1 MKGAVCPNECYTDMV
16 QITRQGNELT
26 FKFAKD
32 DCCNCPLKNK
42 CFTESD
48 IKKGLKSRRLT
59 VSIRH
64 DAILRDLNRNETP
77 EFNNAYN
84 KRYKVERRFATLV
97 RNHGLRRC
105 RYLRL
110 KGAKTHITLA
120 TIACNIIRMVTLLC
134 NDHQSSFAISKIE

>member
-1 MKGAVCPNECYTDMV
+1 MLL
-16 QITRQGNELT
+16 RQDKELT

-32 DCCNCPLKNK
+32 NCCNCPLKSN

-48 IKKGLKSRRLT
+48 IKRGIKSRRLT
-59 VSIRH
+59 VSTRH
-64 DAILRDLNRNETP
+64 DSILRDLNRNETK
-77 EFNNAYN
+77 EFNIAHN

-120 TIACNIIRMVTLLC
+120 NIACNIIRMVTLIF
-134 NDHQSSFAISKIE
+134 NNHQPSFAISKIE